1 MAINNRQGTNGFSND
16 EKPDRIAP
24 HNSASNQNDDEIDL
38 KRLFLTLWSY
48 KFWIIGAVFIGSLAS
63 FLYAKYQTPIFRA
76 QGLMM
81 IEEQRN
87 RYQWA
92 GSDLGSMLSTSYG
105 IGMGRRIP
113 NELAILGSRQFA
125 STIADSIFA
134 NPVMENGRLHPI
146 LFWEYPED
154 STLVPRASV
163 IGRIRAQTLY
173 EQQSRENDV
182 IVVSFESPSSM
193 EAQKIVRIV
202 LNSYAEFSTKQQ
214 RQQARDAITFLD
226 REGKSVQERLQRDEQ
241 RLRDFMD
248 REGIV
253 QLDDQSRF
261 AVNQLARLE
270 AEREATRINRASVE
284 QARDSYREQLEQI
297 RPGLASRMAQNV
309 SPRLERFQF
318 ELAEQQTR
326 KFLLELENP
335 RLRDFPDEEPRLR
348 EINRKIGD
356 LEREITSIVG
366 DLQDGGPEQLLFLN
380 RDDATFETRINTL
393 TNDLFRAEVEIA
405 QLSAQESVLNERIE
419 QRQEFFNRLPDNML
433 EMARIQRDIRV
444 NESLFLTINQQSAEL
459 AVWEQT
465 QSGIGRVVDYP
476 ILPFRPIAPRT
487 NLIIL
492 IGILL
497 GVMFGIGFVLVMEMF
512 QNKINSVQKLRDRGL
527 MVLSVVPD
535 FQNLISKEFS
545 GEKYTLS
552 AGYKLSTSLVTLL
565 DTISNVAE
573 SFRRLQSNIIYSQPD
588 VKFNSLLVT
597 SANKS
602 EGKSTVSANLAVALA
617 ESGRSVIIID
627 CDFRR
632 PNQHKVWGLP
642 AEPGVVDILFDE
654 LPVQD
659 VVQDSVVENI
669 KILTSGQKPPNPA
682 AVNRSRSLMELI
694 EYLKKEYDHVIV
706 DTPPFG
712 IISDAAALAK
722 NMDGVVL
729 VSRFNQTMEP
739 ELDNTIESLQRVN
752 ANILGAVMTAF
763 DPKKARSDYYGA
775 NYYQYVYDS
784 YSYYQKEKDET
795 ES

>member
-1 MAINNRQGTNGFSND
+1 MAINDTFGPKGFPGD
-16 EKPDRIAP
+16 EQPRSAP
-24 HNSASNQNDDEIDL
+24 ISSGAPQNDDEIDL

-48 KFWIIGAVFIGSLAS
+48 KVLILSAVLLGSVIA
-63 FLYAKYQTPIFRA
+63 FLFARYQTPIYRA

-92 GSDLGSMLSTSYG
+92 GSDLGSMLSSTYG

-113 NELAILGSRQFA
+113 NELAVLRSRQFA
-125 STIADSIFA
+125 STIADSILS
-134 NPVMENGRLHPI
+134 NPVMEDGRLHPI
-146 LFWEYPED
+146 LFRQYPED
-154 STLVPRASV
+154 STLVPIETV
-163 IGRIRAQTLY
+163 VGRIRGQITY
-173 EQQSRENDV
+173 GQQSRDNDV
-182 IVVSFESPSSM
+182 IAVSFESPSPM
-193 EAQKIVRIV
+193 EAQKVVRMV
-202 LNSYAEFSTKQQ
+202 LNSYAEFSTNQQ
-214 RQQARDAITFLD
+214 RQQARAAIVFLD
-226 REGKSVQERLQRDEQ
+226 REGKSVQGRLQRDEQ

-253 QLDDQSRF
+253 QLNEQSRN
-261 AVNQLARLE
+261 AVEQLANLE
-270 AEREATRINRASVE
+270 AEREATRIKRVAVE
-284 QARDSYREQLEQI
+284 QARDSYREQLDRI
-297 RPGLASRMAQNV
+297 RPGLAMRLAQNV

-335 RLRDFPDEEPRLR
+335 RLRDYPDEEPRMR
-348 EINRKIGD
+348 EINRKIRD
-356 LEREITSIVG
+356 LEHEISAIIG
-366 DLQDGGPEQLLFLN
+366 DLQQGGPEQLLLLN
-380 RDDATFETRINTL
+380 RDDGSFATRINSL
-393 TNDLFRAEVEIA
+393 TNDVFRAEVEVA
-405 QLSAQESVLNERIE
+405 QLLAQEKVLSERIE
-419 QRQEFFNRLPDNML
+419 QRQAFFDRLPDNML

-444 NESLFLTINQQSAEL
+444 SESLFLTINQQSAEL

-476 ILPFRPIAPRT
+476 IIPRRPVAPRT
-487 NLIIL
+487 NLIL
-492 IGILL
+492 MIGIVLGGML
-497 GVMFGIGFVLVMEMF
+497 GVGMVFILEMF
-512 QNKINSVQKLRDRGL
+512 QNKINSVQKLRERGL
-527 MVLSVVPD
+527 TVLSVVPD
-535 FQNLISKEFS
+535 FQDLIQKEFS
-545 GEKYTLS
+545 GEKSVRS
-552 AGYKLSTSLVTLL
+552 AGYKLSTGLVTLL
-565 DTISNVAE
+565 DSISNVAE

-588 VKFNSLLVT
+588 VKFNTLMVT

-642 AEPGVVDILFDE
+642 SEPGVVDILFDQLAVE
-654 LPVQD
+654 D
-659 VVQDSVVENI
+659 VVQETIVENI
-669 KILTSGQKPPNPA
+669 KVLTAGQKPPNPA

-694 EYLKKEYDHVIV
+694 EYLKKQYDHVIV

-739 ELDNTIESLQRVN
+739 ELDNTIESLRRVN

-763 DPKKARSDYYGA
+763 DPRKARSDYYGA

-784 YSYYQKEKDET
+784 YSYYQKEQDDKA
-795 ES
+795 